1 MTDYAPLPLREPVRS
16 LVWIRGRVQ
25 AVAEHGDPE
34 LLDLIAAEDPN
45 PALLQVNTADGADG
59 DTRLA
64 LVRLEVESVVVAD
77 STGAEAV
84 GVSALLQARP
94 DPFCVME
101 SCWLQHLD
109 VAHREVVDRLADR
122 LPTTLRRGR
131 VRPLGLDRYGVRLR
145 VENDEGDHDVRLAF
159 AKPVDD
165 VTGLSQAIRILMGC
179 PFLNGLRAR
188 RADGASGVPP
198 ATVASVT
205 APEEL
210 TEPDRRALR
219 IEIAVVL
226 AVTFGLSAY
235 TAILDL
241 VEAILLNLSEQIV
254 ALNPRLSPFDL
265 INLGLNLAR
274 VAQLVAW
281 GALGVYL
288 LWRSGIGPAK
298 IGLGR
303 IRWRSDVLGGLGL
316 AALVGLPG
324 LGLYVA
330 ARAWA

>member
-1 MTDYAPLPLREPVRS
+1 M
-16 LVWIRGRVQ
+16 
-25 AVAEHGDPE
+25 
-34 LLDLIAAEDPN
+34 
-45 PALLQVNTADGADG
+45 NTADRADG
-59 DTRLA
+59 DTPLA

-101 SCWLQHLD
+101 SCWLQHLE
-109 VAHREVVDRLADR
+109 VAHREVIDRLADR
-122 LPTTLRRGR
+122 LPATLRRGR

-145 VENDEGDHDVRLAF
+145 VENEDGDHDVRLAF

-179 PFLNGLRAR
+179 PFLNGLRATT
-188 RADGASGVPP
+188 P
-198 ATVASVT
+198 ATVASVS
-205 APEEL
+205 APDEL
-210 TEPDRRALR
+210 TEADRRALR

-235 TAILDL
+235 TAILEL
-241 VEAILLNLSEQIV
+241 IEAILLNLSKQTV

-281 GALGVYL
+281 GLLGLYL
-288 LWRSGIGPAK
+288 LWRSGFGPAK

-303 IRWRSDVLGGLGL
+303 IRWRSDVLGGIGL
-316 AALVGLPG
+316 AALDRSTRPRAVPRRAGPGHERVGG
-324 LGLYVA
+324 A
-330 ARAWA
+330 IDS